1 MTPIELRIL
10 KALNEGKDIT
20 QFQANKNAFHNLKT
34 AGYIS
39 CIFDERGELITAPQI
54 TSLGKKVI
62 LYCYLT

>member
-1 MTPIELRIL
+1 MSPIELRIL
-10 KALNEGKDIT
+10 KPLSVCKDMT
-20 QFQANKNAFHNLKT
+20 QFQASKNAFHNLKT

-39 CIFDERGELITAPQI
+39 CIFDEQGELITAPQI